1 LIDVEQIRH
10 EIKAGKSAWVPM
22 LITAIGTVT
31 IALEWAILL
40 GIFSSAAIH
49 KMLELRQKKKK

>member
-1 LIDVEQIRH
+1 LIDLEQIRH
-10 EIKAGKSAWVPM
+10 EIKAGKGAWIPM

-40 GIFSSAAIH
+40 GIFSSAVIY
-49 KMLELRQKKKK
+49 KILELRKKK